1 MIALANVAYA
11 QKRNDEL
18 QLLGRLL
25 GLSRRYRFIGSYY
38 RGLAALESGKGDLDQ
53 AQQLFEQASEFA
65 PAQYRAKAILSL
77 GAIEG
82 YRGNISIELRH
93 YKRALQIEQA
103 DCYTRIE
110 TSRAIALLHSLE
122 GAHRRAVEQLEALH
136 PVTQH
141 FARVN
146 PRLHFDLLNS
156 LAVEYAAC
164 GRVEDAKAAIRPVIA
179 SPLAQAI
186 EEYRQTAQEIAEQQP
201 SRVMV
206 AVALPQAEA
215 EPTEADAVEVHP
227 RLLVQHRF
235 ESPRRLPFAPPPPTL
250 ACLLICAPI
259 RAPTARP

>member
-1 MIALANVAYA
+1 MSTSEPNKNAPPSPDDPGAGNVSPLASMLGSRLTLSVHAPGFSPESQMHAGQPQVQYSPPGLVCPANALPERQRIITDIARHIFTFLSISTSFENELMARRMIALANVAYA

-110 TSRAIALLHSLE
+110 TSRAIALLH
-122 GAHRRAVEQLEALH
+122 
-136 PVTQH
+136 
-141 FARVN
+141 
-146 PRLHFDLLNS
+146 
-156 LAVEYAAC
+156 
-164 GRVEDAKAAIRPVIA
+164 
-179 SPLAQAI
+179 
-186 EEYRQTAQEIAEQQP
+186 
-201 SRVMV
+201 
-206 AVALPQAEA
+206 
-215 EPTEADAVEVHP
+215 
-227 RLLVQHRF
+227 
-235 ESPRRLPFAPPPPTL
+235 
-250 ACLLICAPI
+250 
-259 RAPTARP
+259 